1 MDDGP
6 MKSSPAPFTF
16 AGAMIGA
23 RLTLPLVPG
32 IVVFATAF
40 GAAASQKGLDLW
52 QTMALSAFVF
62 AGASQMVAL
71 EVWRDGWTV
80 ASAFGLMMITLT
92 INARMILMG
101 AAIQPWMAGTPKGR
115 SAAMLF
121 FLTDANWLLA
131 MRHRAEGGSD
141 LAVLAGSGLTLWVIW
156 VAATLPGYLA
166 GAFVADP
173 EAFGL
178 DLVMPIFFAAMLAP
192 LWRGAGPA
200 LPWAVAG
207 IVALAAQQFFE
218 GYVFI
223 IAGALAGAATGALRR
238 DRA

>member
-1 MDDGP
+1 MTP
-6 MKSSPAPFTF
+6 SPAPFTLK
-16 AGAMIGA
+16 GALIGA

-40 GAAASQKGLDLW
+40 GAAASQKGLDVW

-71 EVWRDGWTV
+71 EVWRDSWTV
-80 ASAFGLMMITLT
+80 ASAFGLMMLTLT

-101 AAIQPWMAGTPKGR
+101 AAIQPWMAGTPTTT
-115 SAAMLF
+115 SAPTLF
-121 FLTDANWLLA
+121 LLTDANWLIA
-131 MRHRAEGGSD
+131 MRYRAAGGND
-141 LAVLAGSGLTLWVIW
+141 LAVLTGSGVALWLIW
-156 VAATLPGYLA
+156 VVATLPGYLA
-166 GAFVADP
+166 GAFVANP

-178 DLVMPIFFAAMLAP
+178 DLVMPVFFAAMLAP

-200 LPWAVAG
+200 VPWAVAG
-207 IVALAAQQFFE
+207 IVALAAQQLFE

-223 IAGALAGAATGALRR
+223 IVGALAGAMTGAVMGALRR
-238 DRA
+238 GRS